1 MCVYV
6 NERSIYNI
14 VGRLFVYIFLIN
26 INSALSSLS
35 LWLAGSSVNSYLQKV
50 GSSSLTGDQY
60 LGALS
65 LGHWTTTEGP
75 VSVFIREELCQLRLL
90 SCSVFWEEKGATE
103 NEMVGWHH

>member
-1 MCVYV
+1 M
-6 NERSIYNI
+6 
-14 VGRLFVYIFLIN
+14 YIFLIN

-75 VSVFIREELCQLRLL
+75 ISVFIREELCQLRLL

-103 NEMVGWHH
+103 NERVGWHH